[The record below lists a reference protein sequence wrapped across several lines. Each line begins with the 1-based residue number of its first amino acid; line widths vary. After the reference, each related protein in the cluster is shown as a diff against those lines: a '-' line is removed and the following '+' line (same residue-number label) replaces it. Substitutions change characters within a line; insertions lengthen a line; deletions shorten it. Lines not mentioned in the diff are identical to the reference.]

1 MKDPVINTLIW
12 VGHQVWEV
20 PEFENYALSEIK
32 RKSTHENG
40 RLVQMKIPFAF
51 WPMFRGELLVLGRV
65 FLQIFGKMI
74 NFASYVKF
82 EHASIR
88 LV

>member
-1 MKDPVINTLIW
+1 ML
-12 VGHQVWEV
+12 
-20 PEFENYALSEIK
+20 EFEHYTLPEIN

-40 RLVQMKIPFAF
+40 RLVQMKTPFAF
-51 WPMFRGELLVLGRV
+51 WHIFRGELLVLGRV
-65 FLQIFGKMI
+65 FLQVLGKMI
-74 NFASYVKF
+74 SFASYVKF